1 MGSSGLC
8 RPNRATDARTAG
20 SWIIRTTSRGL
31 PAALLFALV
40 AAGCGGSLATPAPEP
55 PRPQVVVSSSLL
67 YAMVHSLAGP
77 EIQLHLLVPPGSCPS
92 HYDLAPADALAIQR
106 CDLALTH
113 AFQKDLRTRWA
124 GLALPG
130 TLDVLADRGSALIPD
145 NYRAGLAETA
155 DVLARRFPRQ
165 APMIRSRHAA
175 ADDSVRRTTTSTLTE
190 LRRLG
195 RGVGVVCD
203 SRQADFLR
211 FLGIEVRGT
220 WLAGADPSPELIRRP
235 VGPVDLLVGN
245 RQSDQAGI
253 TGRLAEQWGRPH
265 VVLSNFPTDPAQQYD
280 YLAYFQSQT
289 RTLREALGHVRHAA
303 R

>member
-1 MGSSGLC
+1 MGWGM
-8 RPNRATDARTAG
+8 PVV
-20 SWIIRTTSRGL
+20 
-31 PAALLFALV
+31 LLLTLA
-40 AAGCGGSLATPAPEP
+40 AAGCGGSFATPAPEP

-77 EIQLHLLVPPGSCPS
+77 ETELYLLVPPGSCPG

-113 AFQKDLRTRWA
+113 AFQKDLRTRWS

-130 TLDVLADRGSALIPD
+130 ALDVLPDRGSALIPD
-145 NYRAGLAETA
+145 NYRAGLADAA
-155 DVLARRFPRQ
+155 DVLSRRFPRQ
-165 APMIRSRHAA
+165 APVIRSRHAA
-175 ADDSVRRTTTSTLTE
+175 ADDTVRRHTETAMAE

-203 SRQADFLR
+203 SRQAEFLR
-211 FLGIEVRGT
+211 FLGIDVRGT

-235 VGPVDLLVGN
+235 PGDVALLVGN

-265 VVLSNFPTDPAQQYD
+265 VVLSNFPTDPGGHYD

-289 RTLREALGHVRHAA
+289 RTLREALNHVRPAA

>member
-1 MGSSGLC
+1 MRSSGLC
-8 RPNRATDARTAG
+8 RPNRATDTRTAG
-20 SWIIRTTSRGL
+20 SWTARTTGWAT
-31 PAALLFALV
+31 PVALLFAL
-40 AAGCGGSLATPAPEP
+40 AASGCSGSFATPAPEP

-77 EIQLHLLVPPGSCPS
+77 ETELYLLVPAGSCPG

-113 AFQKDLRTRWA
+113 AFQKDLRTRWT

-145 NYRAGLAETA
+145 NYRAGLAEAA

-165 APMIRSRHAA
+165 APVIRSRHVA
-175 ADDSVRRTTTSTLTE
+175 ADDSVRRMTLPTLAE

-195 RGVGVVCD
+195 RGVAVVCD
-203 SRQADFLR
+203 SRQAEFLR

-220 WLAGADPSPELIRRP
+220 WLAGADPSPELIRRAP
-235 VGPVDLLVGN
+235 GDVDLLVGN

-289 RTLREALGHVRHAA
+289 RALREALSHVRPAA